1 MAKKAIIT
9 IIGRQ
14 QYDDDKDKI
23 EMKTI
28 GTIDQDETNYIIRYN
43 EELEGNPVSVKTKLN
58 IAKDESKVEMIK
70 SGPYSSCLT
79 IERSKRHLC
88 SYGTEYGNTYM
99 GVFGR
104 DVENHYGEQEGEFLF
119 SYEIDING
127 AVSSQNDVTIKYRVN
142 EQ

>member
-23 EMKTI
+23 EMKTV
-28 GTIDQDETNYIIRYN
+28 GTIDQDDTSYIIRYN
-43 EELEGNPVSVKTKLN
+43 EELEGNQASVRTKLQ

-79 IERSKRHLC
+79 IERAKRHLC

-104 DVENHYGEQEGEFLF
+104 SVQNHFGENEGEFEF